1 MAEFWK
7 TVPSGENHA
16 GFSITNSKL
25 QIVEIN
31 FKDNNYVLENVDEVY
46 FNEKL
51 NLQNDKETKI
61 IALIQNAFNEL
72 ILKKPLKSN
81 KVSFSLP
88 FESFLT
94 MQVPYDNTLL
104 HQDLLDEFKWELSV
118 LYPYISTSDLVIQYH
133 EIEKNI
139 LNNTDTALVFAVPRK
154 YLRILNDFCRQNK
167 LKLKFVDHT
176 HITSEK
182 ALSVTNNLTDKG
194 IVLSIYLNYN
204 YFSIIFSV
212 RGKLV
217 YHNVIAYD
225 DAAEIPSLIMNE
237 IDSNKIIK
245 IDRGLINSG
254 FITGEDISGSF
265 ASALGELL
273 NIDLIRFNPFD
284 KVRPV
289 SHLLNNKYFLEKNN
303 SFSPAAGIAYRLG

>member
-16 GFSITNSKL
+16 GFSITNTKL

-31 FKDNNYVLENVDEVY
+31 FKDNNYMLENVDEVY

-104 HQDLLDEFKWELSV
+104 HQDLMDEFKWELSV

-154 YLRILNDFCRQNK
+154 YLRILNDFCKQNK

-182 ALSVTNNLTDKG
+182 ALSVTNNLNDKG

-245 IDRGLINSG
+245 IDRGLINTG

-273 NIDLIRFNPFD
+273 NVDLIRFNPFD

-289 SHLLNNKYFLEKNN
+289 SNLLNNKYFLEKNN

>member
-1 MAEFWK
+1 MAEYPK
-7 TVPSGENHA
+7 SVPSGENHA
-16 GFSITNSKL
+16 GFSLTNSKL
-25 QIVEIN
+25 QVVEVN
-31 FKDNNYVLENVDEVY
+31 FKDNNYMLENVDEVY

-61 IALIQNAFNEL
+61 IALMQNAFNEL
-72 ILKKPLKSN
+72 ILKKPLKSS

-104 HQDLLDEFKWELSV
+104 HQDLLDEFKWELSI
-118 LYPYISTSDLVIQYH
+118 LYPYISVSDLVIQYH

-139 LNNTDTALVFAVPRK
+139 LNNADTALVFAVQRK

-167 LKLKFVDHT
+167 LKLKFVDHI

-182 ALSVTNNLTDKG
+182 ALSVTNNLVDKG
-194 IVLSIYLNYN
+194 IALSIYLNYN
-204 YFSIIFSV
+204 YFSVIFSV
-212 RGKLV
+212 KGRPV
-217 YHNVIAYD
+217 FHNAASYE
-225 DAAEIPSLIMNE
+225 DAAEIPSLIMDQ

-245 IDRGLINSG
+245 IDRNLINAG
-254 FITGEDISGSF
+254 FITGEDISGTF
-265 ASALGELL
+265 ASALSELM
-273 NIDLIRFNPFD
+273 NVDLIRFNPFD

-289 SHLLNNKYFLEKNN
+289 PQLLNNKFFLEKNN
-303 SFSPAAGIAYRLG
+303 SFSPAAGIAYRIG